1 MSLPSLLNFNIKPP
15 PQRLAPKMVIEE
27 VDEETGEENPNFIH
41 PQPTQEEETIDEL
54 QETIDLDFVKKPS
67 IVENEI
73 FADAPSRKMGRPT
86 RSTSPQKV
94 KRARKELSEEN
105 KQKRRDALARG
116 RETRAR
122 NLAKKK
128 ALEAEAQQLDNQ
140 QQEMVLEDKHLD
152 LEIQN
157 AKLNKKAKKVK
168 KVIIQDTSSE
178 EEIEEIEEIEY
189 VKQKL
194 NPKKKAPRS
203 PTPLRSSI
211 TAEDIERSQ
220 LNTLLAYERM
230 RKNRKEE
237 KKRVKQIEDQQ
248 KQIKQ
253 TMNEVNSAWGR
264 GAGKYSNMLSGMG
277 L

>member
-1 MSLPSLLNFNIKPP
+1 MSLPSLLNFDIKPP
-15 PQRLAPKMVIEE
+15 VHNKPVEMVVEE
-27 VDEETGEENPNFIH
+27 VDQETGEENPNFIH
-41 PQPTQEEETIDEL
+41 PEPSQEDQIDEL
-54 QETIDLDFVKKPS
+54 QETIDLDFVKKPD

-73 FADAPSRKMGRPT
+73 FADAPPRKMGRPT
-86 RSTSPQKV
+86 RSTSPKKV
-94 KRARKELSEEN
+94 KRARKPLSEED

-128 ALEAEAQQLDNQ
+128 ALEAEARQLDQQ

-178 EEIEEIEEIEY
+178 EEEIEY
-189 VKQKL
+189 VKQ
-194 NPKKKAPRS
+194 PKKKAPRS
-203 PTPLRSSI
+203 PTPVRSSI

-230 RKNRKEE
+230 RKDRKEE
-237 KKRVKQIEDQQ
+237 KKRVKQIEEQQ

-253 TMNEVNSAWGR
+253 TMNQVNSAWGR
-264 GAGKYSNMLSGMG
+264 GAGKYQNMLAGMG

>member
-15 PQRLAPKMVIEE
+15 PQRLAPKMVVEE

-178 EEIEEIEEIEY
+178 EEIEEIEY

-194 NPKKKAPRS
+194 NPKKKAP
-203 PTPLRSSI
+203 RSSI

-230 RKNRKEE
+230 RKDRKDE

-248 KQIKQ
+248 NKIKQ
-253 TMNEVNSAWGR
+253 TMDEVNSQWGRHR
-264 GAGKYSNMLSGMG
+264 GAGKYGNMLQSMG

>member
-1 MSLPSLLNFNIKPP
+1 MSLPSLLNFDIKPP
-15 PQRLAPKMVIEE
+15 VRNQRVEMVVEEVAEE
-27 VDEETGEENPNFIH
+27 VDQETGEENPNFIH
-41 PQPTQEEETIDEL
+41 PEPSQEDQIDEL
-54 QETIDLDFVKKPS
+54 QETIDLDFVKKPD

-73 FADAPSRKMGRPT
+73 FADAPPRKMGRPT
-86 RSTSPQKV
+86 RSTSPKKV
-94 KRARKELSEEN
+94 KRARKPLSEED

-128 ALEAEAQQLDNQ
+128 ALEAEAQQLDQQ

-178 EEIEEIEEIEY
+178 EEEEEIEY
-189 VKQKL
+189 VKQ
-194 NPKKKAPRS
+194 PKKKAPRS
-203 PTPLRSSI
+203 PTPVRSSI

-230 RKNRKEE
+230 RKDRKEE
-237 KKRVKQIEDQQ
+237 KKRVKQIEEQQ

-253 TMNEVNSAWGR
+253 TMNEVNNQWGRHR
-264 GAGKYSNMLSGMG
+264 GAGKYGNLLANMG

>member
-1 MSLPSLLNFNIKPP
+1 MSLPSLLNFNITPP
-15 PQRLAPKMVIEE
+15 PHQRRQELAEMVVEE

-41 PQPTQEEETIDEL
+41 PQPTQEEETIDDL
-54 QETIDLDFVKKPS
+54 QDTIDLDFVKKPD

-73 FADAPSRKMGRPT
+73 FADAPPRKMGRPT

-116 RETRAR
+116 RETRR
-122 NLAKKK
+122 QNLAKKK
-128 ALEAEAQQLDNQ
+128 ALESESRQLEQQ

-168 KVIIQDTSSE
+168 QVIIEDTSSE
-178 EEIEEIEEIEY
+178 EEQIEY
-189 VKQKL
+189 VKR
-194 NPKKKAPRS
+194 PKKKAPRS
-203 PTPLRSSI
+203 PTSLRSSI

-220 LNTLLAYERM
+220 LNTLLAYEKM
-230 RKNRKEE
+230 RKDRKEE

-253 TMNEVNSAWGR
+253 TMSEVNSAWGR
-264 GAGKYSNMLSGMG
+264 GAGKYQNMLAGMG